1 MAEFAER
8 SDEHSLAHRVQQA
21 STMRTALLAIFSLA
35 IPVVVVSSAEVAQAQ
50 VIYVSPPRVV
60 IHAPPIPL
68 PRFVRRVRVVRVAAP
83 VYYPP
88 PPTVYVPAPPV
99 QIYAPPPE
107 PYYVAPQQPLPPIP
121 PPIVA
126 PAPTVYVAPTP
137 TYYAPPVAVAV
148 AHDQHDIGRQ
158 QFGQ

>member
-107 PYYVAPQQPLPPIP
+107 PYSALWPISRPSSTALSFSITAPVVGPPRI
-121 PPIVA
+121 A
-126 PAPTVYVAPTP
+126 G
-137 TYYAPPVAVAV
+137 
-148 AHDQHDIGRQ
+148 GRSSRVVSRCP
-158 QFGQ
+158 